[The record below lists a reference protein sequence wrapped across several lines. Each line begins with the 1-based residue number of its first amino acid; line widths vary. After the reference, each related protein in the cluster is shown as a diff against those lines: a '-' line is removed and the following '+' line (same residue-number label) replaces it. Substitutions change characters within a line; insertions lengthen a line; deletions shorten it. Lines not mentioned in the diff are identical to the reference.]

1 MQYDRSSRNSSTSS
15 LPAMATRRPAV
26 IIGGDANMP
35 SRSRGSS
42 RSNLAL
48 EDQVA
53 AIEISRAHDGPVQQT
68 SFSET
73 DFPSMAASSSAAP
86 AVGGRWAGSTGH
98 QQSAPKIED
107 FPALPGTSKSAKR
120 RAAKKKNLA
129 SVVGGQQ
136 APRVIHSNG
145 EAFPALGP
153 KPNGTES
160 HQKGIEMKQS
170 RVSESLRKAN
180 AALADKIQKRLG
192 NGTKYE
198 EFRNSSAS
206 WADGGLKTSQ
216 YHKLAVSLGLANL
229 IPDIAA
235 TCTSAEKREELL
247 QVHSVSFANDA
258 SPASAG
264 NWVPPEVAALYT
276 TQAKGPWQCSVC
288 SLVNSQSASLC
299 EACGSLKPSA
309 GTHTAGT
316 SIKMD
321 EFPSLGGPS
330 SSKNNSQNPSS
341 SSASGSS
348 KKAKSKKGKQSL
360 SDFYKNTKIEKNAWQ
375 SPQLKGQ
382 WASQRAGQL
391 AQRERALNDAYRK

>member
-26 IIGGDANMP
+26 VIGGDANMP
-35 SRSRGSS
+35 SRSRGGS

-48 EDQVA
+48 EEQVA
-53 AIEISRAHDGPVQQT
+53 AIEISRAHDGPVQQR

-73 DFPSMAASSSAAP
+73 DFPSMAANSSAAP

-129 SVVGGQQ
+129 SVVGSQQ

-153 KPNGTES
+153 KHNGTEN
-160 HQKGIEMKQS
+160 QQGLETRQS

-192 NGTKYE
+192 SGSKYE
-198 EFRNSSAS
+198 EFRDSSAS
-206 WADGGLKTSQ
+206 WANGGLKTSQ

-247 QVHSVSFANDA
+247 QVHSIAFANDA
-258 SPASAG
+258 SPASAAD
-264 NWVPPEVAALYT
+264 WVPPEVAALST

-288 SLVNSQSASLC
+288 SLVNSQTARLC

-309 GTHTAGT
+309 RTHTAGT
-316 SIKMD
+316 SIKLD
-321 EFPSLGGPS
+321 EFPSLGGPLS
-330 SSKNNSQNPSS
+330 SNNNVQNPSS

-382 WASQRAGQL
+382 WASQGAGQL